1 MPDSAAPSPPN
12 LQDPV
17 TLLLING
24 TTVEQ
29 AESFCV
35 TRGLNPT
42 DAKAIVGEARKR
54 ITVAADYARDE
65 QIGVAFM
72 RLNDLY
78 SKSVV
83 AQDYRTALAAQKEL
97 SRTLSLYAIPGK
109 AASGDQGG
117 ADAQTLRNQLERR
130 LPPATQS
137 DRKSISH

>member
-1 MPDSAAPSPPN
+1 
-12 LQDPV
+12 V
-17 TLLLING
+17 
-24 TTVEQ
+24 
-29 AESFCV
+29 
-35 TRGLNPT
+35 NPA

-97 SRTLSLYAIPGK
+97 TSHVEGKTVPGGGFSIPLVKRWGHFFSSAGLTPEIFGAG
-109 AASGDQGG
+109 AA
-117 ADAQTLRNQLERR
+117 
-130 LPPATQS
+130 P
-137 DRKSISH
+137 